1 MAKKMVKENIN
12 IQMEVFIKGNGWMEW
27 NMDKVSINFLME
39 AVMKVS
45 GKTINN
51 MEKEF
56 LLNKEYINKEFGKKG
71 NW

>member
-1 MAKKMVKENIN
+1 MVKENIN

>member
-1 MAKKMVKENIN
+1 MVKENIN
-12 IQMEVFIKGNGWMEW
+12 IQMEVFIKVNGWMEW
-27 NMDKVSINFLME
+27 NMDKESINFLME
-39 AVMKVS
+39 VVMKVS